1 MEGFVMKK
9 LVSLLVLGLMVVSA
23 GASFAA
29 PKSAGEGKKGASAFK
44 DFVVYFQNG
53 SKDNHFI
60 PSGWMGDTG
69 DLKCDLKCSEKP
81 KIGNTCIKIT
91 YSAEKTQGQGW
102 VGIFW
107 QNPANNWGDKAGGFD
122 LTGAKKLTFWAKG
135 AKGGETIAEFKVGG
149 ITGEYPDSD
158 SVAIESIVLTKDWK
172 EYTIDLKGKD
182 LSHIIG
188 GFCFTLSAKD
198 NEKGCVFYLDN
209 IVFK

>member
-1 MEGFVMKK
+1 MKK
-9 LVSLLVLGLMVVSA
+9 LVSLLVLGLIVVSA

-29 PKSAGEGKKGASAFK
+29 PKSRAKEKKDVTAFK
-44 DFVVYFQNG
+44 DFVVYVQNG
-53 SKDNHFI
+53 SRDNHYI
-60 PSGWMGDTG
+60 PSGWMGDTA
-69 DLKCDLKCSEKP
+69 DLKCDIKCTEKP

-102 VGIFW
+102 AGIFW

-158 SVAIESIVLTKDWK
+158 SAAIESVVLTKDWK

-188 GFCFTLSAKD
+188 GFCFALSAKD

-209 IVFK
+209 ISFK